1 MRRRIYDMIEK
12 AEVNDRLSAWYDR
25 FMIVCIFLSLVPLC
39 FKETNTMLKV
49 LDYATVT
56 VFILDYGL
64 RWWTADFKLREGK
77 NSFVKYPLTP
87 FAIIDL
93 VTILS
98 SLTPLNSGFRVF
110 RVIRLQ
116 KSLRALKLLRYSKG
130 FHLMVRVF
138 HKEKE
143 DLLTVF
149 YLVLGYVF
157 LSALVIYQVEPHTF
171 ENFFD
176 AIYWSTI
183 TLTTVG
189 YGDYTPV
196 TMAGKFVAVLSS
208 LIGIVVFALPTGIIT
223 AGYLAE
229 LDPSRKKRKD

>member
-1 MRRRIYDMIEK
+1 MRRKIYDMIEK
-12 AEVNDRLSAWYDR
+12 AEADDLLSKCYDR
-25 FMIVCIFLSLVPLC
+25 FMILCIFLSLVPLC
-39 FKETNTMLKV
+39 FKNMTPALV
-49 LDYATVT
+49 GIDRVT
-56 VFILDYGL
+56 VVIFILDYAL

-77 NSFVKYPLTP
+77 QSFVKYPLTP

-93 VTILS
+93 ITILS

-138 HKEKE
+138 KKEKD

-149 YLVLGYVF
+149 YLVLGYVV

-176 AIYWSTI
+176 AVYWATI

-189 YGDYTPV
+189 YGDYVPV

-229 LDPSRKKRKD
+229 LNKKGR